1 MTPNPFHP
9 LSRAFEVTQRR
20 QRKTDRPRH
29 EMRILFL
36 SNFFPPAR
44 PGGYTQWCH
53 EVAERLARQGHTIGV
68 LTSRYEAGKAPAS
81 EQNIYR
87 LLHLEGDLA
96 YYQPL
101 HFFIRWKKQHRENLA
116 VLEQTVRD
124 FAPDLIFVWGMWAL
138 SKALP
143 AQAEKLLPGRVVY
156 YLSDYWPSAL
166 DMHTAYWQSPTRHGS
181 LQLPKRILGKAAMS
195 MLAKEIQAD
204 LKFEH
209 VICVSARVR
218 DLLVAAGLPVQHAR
232 IIHGGT
238 DIERFPSVRKRDSS
252 SERLKLLYAGQIVHH
267 KGVHTAVEA
276 IAHLVKRQKIHQVTL
291 TLVGSGHPQYEDYL
305 REMVEREGLQEVV
318 TFHGP
323 VSKEQMPTILQ
334 EYDVL
339 VFPSIYEEPLARM
352 TQEAMASGLVV
363 VGTTTGGTREIL
375 KEGITG
381 LTFAPED
388 ADALAEQITRL
399 LRDPELRWRLAQA
412 GRQNVMENFTLD
424 RMVREIED
432 FLLDCFTKSST
443 A

>member
-1 MTPNPFHP
+1 
-9 LSRAFEVTQRR
+9 
-20 QRKTDRPRH
+20 
-29 EMRILFL
+29 MRILFL

-53 EVAERLARQGHTIGV
+53 EVAERLERQGHTVGV
-68 LTSRYEAGKAPAS
+68 LTSRYELEKAPAS

-101 HFFIRWKKQHRENLA
+101 HFFTRWKKQHRENLA

-124 FAPDLIFVWGMWAL
+124 FAPDLVFVWGMWAL

-143 AQAEKLLPGRVVY
+143 ARAEKLLPGRVVY

-166 DMHTAYWQSPTRHGS
+166 DMHTAYWQSPTRHA
-181 LQLPKRILGKAAMS
+181 LMQLPKRILGKAAMS
-195 MLAKEIQAD
+195 MLAKEVEAD

-218 DLLVAAGLPVQHAR
+218 DLLVEAGLPVQHAR

-238 DIERFPSVRKRDSS
+238 DIERFPNVRRRDSS
-252 SERLKLLYAGQIVHH
+252 GGRLKLLYAGQIVQH

-276 IAHLVKRQKIHQVTL
+276 MARLVKRAKIHEVTL

-305 REMVEREGLQEVV
+305 REMVEREGLQGFV

-323 VSKEQMPTILQ
+323 VSKKQMPSTLQ

-388 ADALAEQITRL
+388 ADALAEQIVRL
-399 LRDPELRWRLAQA
+399 LTDPDLRCRLAQA
-412 GRQNVMENFTLD
+412 GRQSVVENFTLD
-424 RMVREIED
+424 RMVQEIED
-432 FLLDCFTKSST
+432 YLLDCLTKSS
-443 A
+443 AA